1 MPIRAALVLDP
12 LPSWCPLTSPPPT
25 HRLQPQA
32 DPAPRGSG
40 TPAQAAQAGSQGT
53 PLQVVRIPREVPTKC
68 FLGKGFSCSAIR
80 KGPLRL
86 PPCAG
91 WASGL
96 ETSAGGPGAGRGQ
109 PALKAPSGASP
120 WTGERFPRASRAL
133 QPSRGEN
140 WVFNRRLPW
149 RRMKRCPC
157 GSESRSGCCPS
168 LGTSGQVSDL
178 RPSSPG
184 AATRPRLPR
193 APGRPVMRR
202 RWPAR
207 GARGQGPRPPCLV
220 CPPRRRLPGGNHI
233 PLLLPPSR
241 PPTGRGLPGCARAP
255 AAHARSCH
263 SPAG

>member
-1 MPIRAALVLDP
+1 MSIRAALVPDP

-32 DPAPRGSG
+32 DPAPRGLG
-40 TPAQAAQAGSQGT
+40 APAQAAQARSRGT

-68 FLGKGFSCSAIR
+68 FPGKGFSSSAIR

-86 PPCAG
+86 PPRTW

-109 PALKAPSGASP
+109 PALKAPSRVSP
-120 WTGERFPRASRAL
+120 WTGEGFSRASRAL
-133 QPSRGEN
+133 QPSHSGN

-149 RRMKRCPC
+149 RPMKRCPC

-184 AATRPRLPR
+184 AATRPCLPR
-193 APGRPVMRR
+193 TPGRPVMRR
-202 RWPAR
+202 R
-207 GARGQGPRPPCLV
+207 
-220 CPPRRRLPGGNHI
+220 
-233 PLLLPPSR
+233 
-241 PPTGRGLPGCARAP
+241 
-255 AAHARSCH
+255 
-263 SPAG
+263 PAGSGRPGSGPKATLPHLPTQATPPWGKS

>member
-1 MPIRAALVLDP
+1 MPIRAALVPDP

-40 TPAQAAQAGSQGT
+40 APARAAQARSQGT

-68 FLGKGFSCSAIR
+68 FLGKGFSSSAIR

-86 PPCAG
+86 PPCTG

-96 ETSAGGPGAGRGQ
+96 ETSAGGPGAGQGQ

-120 WTGERFPRASRAL
+120 WTGEGFPRASRAL
-133 QPSRGEN
+133 QPSHGEN
-140 WVFNRRLPW
+140 WVSNRRLPW
-149 RRMKRCPC
+149 RPMKRCPC

-184 AATRPRLPR
+184 AATRPCLPR
-193 APGRPVMRR
+193 TPGRPMMRR
-202 RWPAR
+202 RRPAR
-207 GARGQGPRPPCLV
+207 GARGQGLRPPCLV
-220 CPPRRRLPGGNHI
+220 CPPRRRLPGGYHKTLAA
-233 PLLLPPSR
+233 PAFPSAHRPR
-241 PPTGRGLPGCARAP
+241 PPGC
-255 AAHARSCH
+255 ARSCH